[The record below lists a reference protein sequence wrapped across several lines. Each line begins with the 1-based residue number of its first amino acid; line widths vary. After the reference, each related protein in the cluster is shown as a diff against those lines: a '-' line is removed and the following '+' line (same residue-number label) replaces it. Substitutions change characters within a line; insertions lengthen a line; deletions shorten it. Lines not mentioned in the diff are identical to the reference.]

1 MTNKQLRDLQIFAV
15 ELARDGR
22 ESAAKEVL
30 ALIASATK
38 K

>member
-1 MTNKQLRDLQIFAV
+1 MTNKQLRDLQAFAV

-22 ESAAKEVL
+22 QGAAKEVL
-30 ALIASATK
+30 AVIASATK